1 MTIRPWDRA
10 RSSEEGF
17 ALLAVMLV
25 VVVVLGLMAVALLDV
40 GASNA
45 GATSAQTQAQAQAS
59 AQAGLAEAAYEI
71 DSAATSADLPCTLG
85 TTALAGGS
93 TPAHSTYQVAI
104 TYYPGSAVDQGET
117 SDAAYSCAQAQANDP
132 VQSALVEATGVAT
145 DGAVSSTARL
155 AETLEVTDDTTG
167 YLIFTQDTVDL
178 GAATTIE
185 RSRTRPGTT
194 SAPARSQT
202 VNASTIPIA
211 YSATGITDDVAQTS
225 ILGGLLGYGSCPQ
238 ATQNVSLVALGT
250 ITEGGCPADVTG
262 STWSTGNLTWSGGA
276 IYGNAVVSQGT
287 ATTSTTVDG
296 DLALSGG
303 ADIGGDAVASGVSGD
318 ITLTGTNSASGPS
331 VPCPSI
337 GTSAGSTTPL
347 PGHGTQTCVG
357 GRATASG
364 TVTTSDGGTVEGTV
378 TDDSPVAVPPPPSIP
393 FPAYVAPISASNG
406 GTTAQQAADAAW
418 SAAGYDVLAPSTACS
433 SLLGDILGSVLTP
446 VAATLESLSGPAV
459 IVTDCPFADLGLS
472 AITFTHNL
480 AIFDSGGID
489 LAGTTPAITLASAIT
504 GGPLPQ
510 LLLSVPS
517 PSATLPPAPSSS
529 FCTTASS
536 ITGTLPD
543 LSIGGLDV
551 LPASLP
557 TFFYTPCTF
566 TDDAA
571 SLTGEIVAGQVNLEG
586 TETLTS
592 YPFGTIPDLTL
603 PGIGPGPG
611 AYGVQVVQLWV
622 PAGS

>member
-1 MTIRPWDRA
+1 MTIHPWDRA

-40 GASNA
+40 GASDA

-59 AQAGLAEAAYEI
+59 AQAGLAEAAYDI

-117 SDAAYSCAQAQANDP
+117 SDTAYSCAAAQANEP

-145 DGAVSSTARL
+145 DGAVSSTAKL

-167 YLIFTQDTVDL
+167 YLIFTQDAVDL

-211 YSATGITDDVAQTS
+211 YSESGITDDVV
-225 ILGGLLGYGSCPQ
+225 GGSPCPQ

-250 ITEGGCPADVTG
+250 IAEGGCPADVTG

-276 IYGNAVVSQGT
+276 IYGNAVVSEGT

-303 ADIGGDAVASGVSGD
+303 ADVGGDAIASGIGGD
-318 ITLTGTNSASGPS
+318 ITVTGTNSGSGPS
-331 VPCPSI
+331 VPCPSL
-337 GTSAGSTTPL
+337 GPAPGSTTTPL

-357 GRATASG
+357 GRGTASG
-364 TVTTSDGGTVEGTV
+364 TVTTSDGGTVIGTV

-433 SLLGDILGSVLTP
+433 SLLGDILGAVLTP

-472 AITFTHNL
+472 AITFTYNL

-489 LAGTTPAITLASAIT
+489 LAGTTPAITLASAIA

-517 PSATLPPAPSSS
+517 PSATVPPAPTSS
-529 FCTTASS
+529 FCATTSS
-536 ITGTLPD
+536 ITDIAPD
-543 LSIGGLDV
+543 ITIDGADV
-551 LPASLP
+551 LSSSLP

-566 TDDAA
+566 TDDSA